1 MAAPAVVA
9 ERVAAGAA
17 ATAAAWAEVMGA
29 AWAAMMAAGVRVVE
43 DLEAAGRVDWAAEE
57 VETAVVVMA
66 GEKAVAEDQNL
77 RQLVTHALHG
87 GSNDAAVEV
96 DGPGGDERVN
106 GFYSPLADLD

>member
-1 MAAPAVVA
+1 MAFQELLKQSV
-9 ERVAAGAA
+9 EIGK
-17 ATAAAWAEVMGA
+17 
-29 AWAAMMAAGVRVVE
+29 E
-43 DLEAAGRVDWAAEE
+43 DLDE
-57 VETAVVVMA
+57 
-66 GEKAVAEDQNL
+66 EKAVAEDQNL